1 MKKLISAFVS
11 LAILLVI
18 YWRIDVSRVLDVFA
32 GSSPGWLLMSL
43 GMVIPITGLTARR
56 LQRLVPAEV
65 KLRFR
70 DALTLTLAASVLNLL
85 LPSKMGDVAKS
96 YFIAERGHLSGSSA
110 VALVVYEK
118 GWDMLALLAWCV
130 LGLLIIPKD
139 DPLLWVMTPIIA
151 AGFTFGLLVLVS
163 GRFAERVF
171 SVARSLAPER
181 IGSRVAGI
189 HQSWTAVQTFVLGSR
204 RRAAYIVQISLIIWF
219 LHLLQIWMFILAL
232 NAWAPLPASL
242 GLAPLAILAG
252 LLPLTFAGI
261 GTRDA
266 ALIFFFQGYFAA
278 PVGAALGVL
287 CTLRYVVPAL
297 AGLPFLSGYL
307 TFRRA
312 PPPSVL

>member
-18 YWRIDVSRVLDVFA
+18 YWRIDFSRVLDVFA
-32 GSSPGWLLMSL
+32 GSSAGWLMVSL
-43 GMVIPITGLTARR
+43 GMVVPITGLTARR
-56 LQRLVPAEV
+56 LQRLVPAEA

-96 YFIAERGHLSGSSA
+96 YFIAQRGHLPGASA

-130 LGLLIIPKD
+130 LGLLFIPED
-139 DPLLWVMTPIIA
+139 DALLWVLTTIIA

-163 GRFAERVF
+163 GRFADRVF
-171 SVARSLAPER
+171 GGVRSLAPER
-181 IGSRVAGI
+181 IGLRIAGI
-189 HQSWTAVQTFVLGSR
+189 QQSWKAVQGFVLGSR
-204 RRAAYIVQISLIIWF
+204 RRAAYVIQISLVIWF

-232 NAWAPLPASL
+232 RAWAPLTASL

-287 CTLRYVVPAL
+287 CTLRYIIPAV

-307 TFRRA
+307 TFRRS
-312 PPPSVL
+312 PPPAIP